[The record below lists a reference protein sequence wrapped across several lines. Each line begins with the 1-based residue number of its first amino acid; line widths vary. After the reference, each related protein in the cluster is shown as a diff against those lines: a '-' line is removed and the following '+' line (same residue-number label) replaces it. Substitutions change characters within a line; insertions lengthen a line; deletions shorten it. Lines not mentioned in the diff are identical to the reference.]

1 MSNPVLVE
9 ACRGALVESRH
20 RGVVAVVDAAG
31 KPVLALG
38 EVEQPVYPRSA
49 IKGLQALVLV
59 ESGAVE
65 RFGLGDEELAVA
77 CASHGGEG
85 GHVAAVA
92 RMLARAGLSP
102 EALECGAHWPI
113 HQPSAHALAASG
125 GTATAIHNN
134 CSGKHAGFLCAARA
148 LGVPHAGYVAPSHPV
163 QRAVK
168 ASLEGLTGFRID
180 DEKRAT
186 DGCSVPTWA
195 LPLSALALAFARFGS
210 GQGFGAERAQAAAR
224 LRTASAA
231 KPWHVAGTGRFCT
244 EIMQRFG
251 ARVFVKTGAEGVF
264 CAALPEQ
271 GLGIAVKCDDGA
283 GRAAEVVMAA
293 MIARFL
299 PADPAEGTFLGR
311 FVHPTQRNWNSIAVG
326 QLRPAEALATTR

>member
-1 MSNPVLVE
+1 MPNPILVE
-9 ACRGALVESRH
+9 TRRGALVESRH
-20 RGVVAVVDAAG
+20 RGAVAVVDAAG
-31 KPVLALG
+31 KPVLAFG
-38 EVEQPVYPRSA
+38 DVDQPVYPRSA

-92 RMLARAGLSP
+92 RMLARVGLTP
-102 EALECGAHWPI
+102 EALECGVHWPI

-148 LGVPHAGYVAPSHPV
+148 LGVPHAGYVGPSHPV

-168 ASLEGLTGFRID
+168 ATLEDLTGLRID

-210 GQGFGAERAQAAAR
+210 GEGLDPERARAAAR
-224 LRTASAA
+224 LRTACAA
-231 KPWHVAGTGRFCT
+231 KPWHVAGSGRFCT
-244 EIMQRFG
+244 EMMHRFG

-271 GLGIAVKCDDGA
+271 GFGVAVKCDDGA

-293 MIARFL
+293 LIARFL
-299 PADPAEGTFLGR
+299 RADAADRAFLGR
-311 FVHPTQRNWNSIAVG
+311 FVHPTLRNWNSIAVG
-326 QLRPAEALATTR
+326 ELRPAEALATTQ